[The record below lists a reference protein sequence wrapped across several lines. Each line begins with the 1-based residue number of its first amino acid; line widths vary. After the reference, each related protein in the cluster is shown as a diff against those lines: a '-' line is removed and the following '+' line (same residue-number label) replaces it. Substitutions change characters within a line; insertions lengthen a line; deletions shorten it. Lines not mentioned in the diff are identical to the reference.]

1 MIIKTL
7 TFDEWLRHK
16 EIDSKALTG
25 ADWVDAKKQ
34 YNIYK
39 LRAEKLVDKI
49 VKK

>member
-1 MIIKTL
+1 MTTKVL
-7 TFDEWLRHK
+7 DFDEWLKHK
-16 EIDSKALTG
+16 EIDSKAMTG
-25 ADWVDAKKQ
+25 AEWVDAKKE

>member
-1 MIIKTL
+1 MTDKTL
-7 TFDEWLRHK
+7 TFDEWLKHK

-25 ADWVDAKKQ
+25 AEWVDAKKE

-39 LRAEKLVDKI
+39 LRSEKLVDKI